1 MPAFLDA
8 PQGEIDAWSFRVLG
22 WVAAAEANHPVR
34 LSINGRNITPF
45 LSESKPLAAALS
57 GFDYVRGV
65 VAPVN
70 LLDIVRPAGGKAAC
84 PQVRVMLAIGEDA
97 VSRDVPVSPELWRE
111 LPEQVQLR
119 ARAKAWCRDRLRCP
133 ICRNDASSLGPRPDA
148 IVCGGCGSE
157 IPQRGGTIDMLP
169 PALRQAAKLTPA
181 THVSAN
187 PYEELA
193 RDLIRRTTAGGGW
206 VLDCGAGSRP
216 SRLPGVINVEIEDY
230 FSTDVL
236 AVGEN
241 LPFHD
246 GVFDAAVS
254 LAVLEHVRDPFAC
267 ARELLRVV
275 KRGGEL
281 VCSVPFLQ
289 PVHGYPDHYYNM
301 TRSGLLNLFE
311 SDAEIV
317 DCLTPPN
324 GHPIFA
330 VQWIL
335 REYLDGLPEPQR
347 SRFGS
352 MTIAQAA
359 DLDPARTLPDGIAAQ
374 LGGSAVA
381 TIACLNTVRLRRRS
395 EPGPDRREPAGATG
409 SDRAQIAPAARACR

>member
-1 MPAFLDA
+1 MPAFIDA
-8 PQGEIDAWSFRVLG
+8 PVGEIDAWSFRVLG
-22 WVAAAEANHPVR
+22 WVAAYDPTLPVR
-34 LSINGRNITPF
+34 VDINGCNVAPF
-45 LSESKPLAAALS
+45 LNESPPLARALREFS
-57 GFDYVRGV
+57 YVRSV
-65 VAPVN
+65 IAPVN
-70 LLDIVRPAGGKAAC
+70 LLDVLRPASAGAVRPQLRITLTIGKEAAG
-84 PQVRVMLAIGEDA
+84 RVATINPA
-97 VSRDVPVSPELWRE
+97 LWRSV
-111 LPEQVQLR
+111 PEQVQLP
-119 ARAKAWCRDRLRCP
+119 AQTKAWCQARLRCP
-133 ICRNDASSLGPRPDA
+133 ICRVGTNSLAVLPEA
-148 IVCGGCGSE
+148 IVCGACGSV
-157 IPQRGGTIDMLP
+157 IPQRSAAIDMLP
-169 PALRQAAKLTPA
+169 PVLRHAAGLTPT

-193 RDLIRRTTAGGGW
+193 LDLIQRTTSAGGW

-216 SRLPGVINVEIEDY
+216 SRLPGVVNVEIEDY

-241 LPFHD
+241 LPFRD

-275 KRGGEL
+275 KPGGEL

-301 TRSGLLNLFE
+301 TRTGLINLFGGG
-311 SDAEIV
+311 AEV
-317 DCLTPPN
+317 VECLTPPN

-330 VQWIL
+330 VQWLL
-335 REYLDGLPEPQR
+335 REYLYGLPEPHR

-359 DLDPARTLPDGIAAQ
+359 DLDPARTLADGIALQ
-374 LGGSAVA
+374 LGDSAVA
-381 TIACLNTVRLRRRS
+381 TIACLNTVRLRRRL
-395 EPGPDRREPAGATG
+395 ETT
-409 SDRAQIAPAARACR
+409 AARAAPAGP